1 MNNVSSTNISP
12 DIAEPLQYSP
22 HISDSQIKNTD
33 SNSNFHIQN
42 IIQHHEKITTKL
54 DYFYKTNKIP
64 NIIIYGSNGTGKKT
78 ILSNFINKIYQNDKH
93 KIKSNVMIVNCAHG
107 KGIKFIRE
115 DMKLFAKTNIQSNNG
130 VLFKS
135 IVLLNADFLTIDAQ
149 SALRRCIELF
159 SHTTRF
165 FIVIENKNKLLNPIL
180 SRFCT
185 IYVPDFIIDGKIIN
199 LHKYILQKKYPIDD
213 IEAIQNNMV
222 TEKLEACFSFQ
233 SIVLPQKNI
242 HTNNISSNNN
252 NNNNKSTNHYK
263 STVTL
268 QQLNDITCYF
278 YENGLSCLQIIH
290 WITNTLKISNLNKTN
305 IIMQYHKI
313 RREFRCEKMLMFNL
327 LCIIKNSINMQ

>member
-1 MNNVSSTNISP
+1 MNKSSSTNISV
-12 DIAEPLQYSP
+12 DIVEPLQYSP
-22 HISDSQIKNTD
+22 HISELQIKNTD
-33 SNSNFHIQN
+33 INSNFHIQN

-115 DMKLFAKTNIQSNNG
+115 DLKLFAKTNIQSNNG

-185 IYVPDFIIDGKIIN
+185 IYVPDFIIDGNITN
-199 LHKYILQKKYPIDD
+199 LHKYILHKKYPIDD
-213 IEAIQNNMV
+213 IETIQNNMV
-222 TEKLEACFSFQ
+222 TEKLDTCF
-233 SIVLPQKNI
+233 KNKS
-242 HTNNISSNNN
+242 NNFSNNSSNLR
-252 NNNNKSTNHYK
+252 SPEVHL
-263 STVTL
+263 SHRASCQDISAVTL
-268 QQLNDITCYF
+268 QQLNEITCYF

-290 WITNTLKISNLNKTN
+290 WIKNTQQISNLNKTN

-327 LCIIKNSINMQ
+327 LCIIKNNIIIE